1 MDRERV
7 LAELQDQ
14 GFSVVEDV
22 LSAEECQRYS
32 NEFKSWVSQY
42 KDHDSTYGSFE
53 SLVQSYRIGHF
64 NASWAVRL
72 KVKAVFTEIWG
83 TEKLLSSVDGVAVSP
98 PPESMPGQPRFRND
112 KTFLHLDQGANRL
125 GLHAYQSGVY
135 LEESSTSD
143 HCFRV
148 LKGSH
153 KFIQQ
158 FYDHFPLAAKESSS
172 FEYYELRD
180 EEIKWYSD
188 LGCPQTTVPVP
199 KGGMVLWDSRLVHD
213 NARPIKGRPHS
224 DRWRHVV
231 FVCMTPAKWAKQSD
245 IKTKRTAYEN
255 LLLTTHWL
263 SQNVSTFPMYH
274 PTGKEGIQELTEL
287 PEIATTK
294 DAKLLM
300 GVEEYDFSNGKSNG
314 PEEPKWR

>member
-1 MDRERV
+1 MVHLLTIHWHTTSLR
-7 LAELQDQ
+7 
-14 GFSVVEDV
+14 
-22 LSAEECQRYS
+22 LS
-32 NEFKSWVSQY
+32 F
-42 KDHDSTYGSFE
+42 
-53 SLVQSYRIGHF
+53 
-64 NASWAVRL
+64 RL
-72 KVKAVFTEIWG
+72 IVIICITICC
-83 TEKLLSSVDGVAVSP
+83 LYIIIL
-98 PPESMPGQPRFRND
+98 GQPRFRND

-153 KFIQQ
+153 KFIQE

-172 FEYYELRD
+172 MEYYELRD

-188 LGCPQTTVPVP
+188 LGCLQATVPVP

-213 NARPIKGRPHS
+213 NARPIKGRPNS

-245 IKTKRTAYEN
+245 IKKKSLWKSSSYNPLAKSKRHYLPNVSPNGERGDSRTNRTARDSYN
-255 LLLTTHWL
+255 KG
-263 SQNVSTFPMYH
+263 S
-274 PTGKEGIQELTEL
+274 
-287 PEIATTK
+287 
-294 DAKLLM
+294 
-300 GVEEYDFSNGKSNG
+300 
-314 PEEPKWR
+314 